1 MAPRGNTEKTP
12 MSAEHKEALA
22 LGREQ
27 GRAVRR
33 YLEALETHRP
43 KRGRKRTPESIS
55 RRLAAIDEQ
64 FADADALTR
73 LHLTQERIDLAAEL
87 EQMQRPVV
95 DISALEEAFV
105 TTAREYG
112 ARKRISYAAWRDV
125 GVDPAVLKKAGIRR
139 SGA

>member
-1 MAPRGNTEKTP
+1 

-43 KRGRKRTPESIS
+43 KRGRKRTPDSIKK
-55 RRLAAIDEQ
+55 RLAAIDEQ
-64 FADADALTR
+64 FGAADALTR
-73 LHLTQERIDLAAEL
+73 LHLTQERIDLAVEL
-87 EQMQRPVV
+87 EQMQRPVI
-95 DISALEEAFV
+95 DISALEEAFIN
-105 TTAREYG
+105 TAKEYG

-139 SGA
+139 SGV